1 MLHFRTSLRF
11 TAFLSLLLVVTG
23 ALAACSS
30 GGDGGDGGDGA
41 GGCPGTGTATL
52 TDGEVRICADDL
64 AFDVTTIEAPAG
76 EEFNITFT
84 NAEAVPHNVAV
95 YTEEG
100 GDEIFVGEVITG
112 PDVTTQLP
120 IPALD
125 AGTYYFRCDVHP
137 EMEGT
142 IVVEG

>member
-1 MLHFRTSLRF
+1 MLQFRTSVRTVALP
-11 TAFLSLLLVVTG
+11 SLVLVIGFV
-23 ALAACSS
+23 LAACSS
-30 GGDGGDGGDGA
+30 GGDGSDGGGA
-41 GGCPGTGTATL
+41 GACPGTGGTVTVA
-52 TDGEVRICADDL
+52 DGEARICADDL
-64 AFDVTTIEAPAG
+64 AFDATTISAPAG

-84 NAEAVPHNVAV
+84 NAESVPHNVAV

-100 GDEIFVGEVITG
+100 GDEIFIGEVITG

-125 AGTYYFRCDVHP
+125 AGTYYFQCDIHP
-137 EMEGT
+137 DMNGT